1 MRWLPARRQ
10 IIQAVIYSCPPAVR
24 RLRRWRGNGATGGMN
39 YNRRSTRPDSLF
51 YRETRKMRSPAGRGS
66 RRIHPVALAL
76 LALAL
81 ATFIWWFFK
90 KP

>member
-1 MRWLPARRQ
+1 MAPGAPTDHSRSDIFLPASRAQ
-10 IIQAVIYSCPPAVR
+10 QHGNGV
-24 RLRRWRGNGATGGMN
+24 GNGATGGMN